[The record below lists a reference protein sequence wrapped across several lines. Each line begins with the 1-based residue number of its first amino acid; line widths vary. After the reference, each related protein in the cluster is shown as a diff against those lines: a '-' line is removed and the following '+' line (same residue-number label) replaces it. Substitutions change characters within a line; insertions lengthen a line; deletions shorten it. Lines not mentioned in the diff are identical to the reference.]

1 MIKVSI
7 IIPLYNSEAYIT
19 QTIDSCLAQTHDNI
33 EIIVVENG
41 SKDQSYQIVK
51 SIDDKRLSVF
61 QILKPNAAAARN
73 YGYHKATGAYIIF
86 LDADDVMA
94 SNKIELQLKAIS
106 AKPKGWVASC
116 AWAKFKINT
125 KEAVISP
132 QKVWAIQNPIDWCL
146 QSWMGEG
153 MMIPGCWL
161 IPKPIIDKAG
171 LWDERLSLHDDGE
184 FMCRVLLASK
194 GNVFVEHTV
203 VYYRQ
208 VASSLSRQNQ
218 SYTAAKSALEVCE
231 SYRKQVLFVKDSP
244 RVRQALA
251 CNYRRFMYEFH
262 PKHKDLLQKAKQSI
276 QTLDVK
282 NLPLIGGENFKKLTK
297 IVGFHNTLT
306 LRQIIKSITNQLR

>member
-1 MIKVSI
+1 MTKVSI
-7 IIPLYNSEAYIT
+7 IIPLYNSEAYIA

-41 SKDQSYQIVK
+41 STDQGYQVVK
-51 SIDDKRLSVF
+51 SVDDKRLSVF
-61 QILKPNAAAARN
+61 QISTPNAAAARN
-73 YGYHKATGAYIIF
+73 YGYQKAKGAYIVF

-94 SNKIELQLKAIS
+94 SNKIELQLKALS
-106 AKPKGWVASC
+106 AKPEGWVACC
-116 AWAKFKINT
+116 AWAKFTTNT

-194 GNVFVEHTV
+194 GNVFVENTV

-208 VASSLSRQNQ
+208 QDNSLSRQHK
-218 SYTAAKSALEVCE
+218 SKMAAESALLVYK
-231 SYRKQVLFVKDSP
+231 SYQQQILKFQDSKLA
-244 RVRQALA
+244 RRALA
-251 CNYRRFMYEFH
+251 RNFSRFVYEYYPAHAQLIKEAYREINELGVKPPLVGSPSF
-262 PKHKDLLQKAKQSI
+262 KLI
-276 QTLDVK
+276 QR
-282 NLPLIGGENFKKLTK
+282 
-297 IVGFHNTLT
+297 IVGFKLAMGLT
-306 LRQIIKSITNQLR
+306 SIKRNLIH

>member
-1 MIKVSI
+1 MTKVSI
-7 IIPLYNSEAYIT
+7 IIPLYNSEAYIA

-33 EIIVVENG
+33 EIIVIENG
-41 SKDQSYQIVK
+41 STDQGYQVVK

-61 QILKPNAAAARN
+61 QITTPNAAAARN
-73 YGYHKATGAYIIF
+73 YGFQKATGTYVMF
-86 LDADDVMA
+86 LDADDVLVP
-94 SNKIELQLKAIS
+94 NKIELQIAALS
-106 AKPKGWVASC
+106 AKPEGWIACC
-116 AWAKFKINT
+116 AWAKFKTNT

-132 QKVWAIQNPIDWCL
+132 QKVWNIQNPIDWCL

-194 GNVFVEHTV
+194 GNVFVENTV

-208 VASSLSRQNQ
+208 LASSLSRQNQ
-218 SYTAAKSALEVCE
+218 SYRAAKSALNVCE
-231 SYRKQVLFVKDSP
+231 SYRKSLLPLYDGPK
-244 RVRQALA
+244 VRQALA
-251 CNYRRFMYEFH
+251 YNYRRFMYEFH
-262 PKHKDLLQKAKQSI
+262 PKHKDLLQQARQSI

-297 IVGFHNTLT
+297 IVGFYNALS
-306 LRQIIKSITNQLR
+306 LRESFTKLMK

>member
-7 IIPLYNSEAYIT
+7 IIPLYNNEAYIA

-41 SKDQSYQIVK
+41 STDQGYQIVK

-61 QILKPNAAAARN
+61 QIPTPNAAAARN
-73 YGYHKATGAYIIF
+73 YGYQKAKGAYIVF

-94 SNKIELQLKAIS
+94 SNKIELQLKALS
-106 AKPKGWVASC
+106 EKPGGWVACC
-116 AWAKFKINT
+116 AWAKFKTNT
-125 KEAVISP
+125 KEAVIKP

-146 QSWMGEG
+146 QSWMGGG

-161 IPKPIIDKAG
+161 LPKVVVEKAG

-194 GNVFVEHTV
+194 GNVFVENTV

-208 VASSLSRQNQ
+208 QDNSLSRQHK
-218 SYTAAKSALEVCE
+218 SKMAAESALLVYK
-231 SYRKQVLFVKDSP
+231 SYQQQILKFQDSKLA
-244 RVRQALA
+244 RRALA
-251 CNYRRFMYEFH
+251 RNFSRFVYEYYPAHAQLIKEAYREINELGVKSPLVGSTSF
-262 PKHKDLLQKAKQSI
+262 KLI
-276 QTLDVK
+276 QR
-282 NLPLIGGENFKKLTK
+282 
-297 IVGFHNTLT
+297 IVGFKLAIGLT
-306 LRQIIKSITNQLR
+306 SIKRNLIH

>member
-1 MIKVSI
+1 MTKVSV
-7 IIPLYNSEAYIT
+7 IIPLHNSEAYIK
-19 QTIDSCLAQTHDNI
+19 QTIKSCLAQTHDNI

-41 SKDQSYQIVK
+41 SKDQGYQVVK

-61 QILKPNAAAARN
+61 LTPTPNAAAARN
-73 YGYHKATGAYIIF
+73 YGYHKATGTYIIF

-94 SNKIELQLKAIS
+94 SNKIELQLKALS
-106 AKPKGWVASC
+106 AKPEGWIASC
-116 AWAKFKINT
+116 AWAKFKTNT
-125 KEAVISP
+125 KEAIIKP
-132 QKVWAIQNPIDWCL
+132 QKVWNIQNPIDWCL

-161 IPKPIIDKAG
+161 IPKPIIDKVG

-184 FMCRVLLASK
+184 FMCRVLLASQ
-194 GNVFVEHTV
+194 GNVFVENTI

-208 VASSLSRQNQ
+208 LTTSLSRQNQ
-218 SYTAAKSALEVCE
+218 SYRAAKSALEVCE
-231 SYRKQVLFVKDSP
+231 SYKKQVLFVKDGP

-251 CNYRRFMYEFH
+251 YNYRRFMYEFH
-262 PKHKDLLQKAKQSI
+262 PKHKDLLQQAKQSI

-297 IVGFHNTLT
+297 IVGFYNAL
-306 LRQIIKSITNQLR
+306 SIRESFTNLME

>member
-7 IIPLYNSEAYIT
+7 IIPLYNSEAYIA

-41 SKDQSYQIVK
+41 SKDQGYQIVK

-73 YGYHKATGAYIIF
+73 YGFQKATGTYVMF
-86 LDADDVMA
+86 LDADDVLVP
-94 SNKIELQLKAIS
+94 NKIELQIAALS
-106 AKPKGWVASC
+106 AKPEGWVASC
-116 AWAKFKINT
+116 AWAKFKTNT

-132 QKVWAIQNPIDWCL
+132 QKVWAIQNPVNWCL

-171 LWDERLSLHDDGE
+171 LWNENLSLHDDGE

-194 GNVFVEHTV
+194 GNVFVENTV

-208 VASSLSRQNQ
+208 QGNSLSRDHT
-218 SYTAAKSALEVCE
+218 SKKAAESALLVYK
-231 SYRKQVLFVKDSP
+231 SYLQQILKFQDSKLA
-244 RVRQALA
+244 RRALA
-251 CNYRRFMYEFH
+251 RNFSRFVYEYYPAH
-262 PKHKDLLQKAKQSI
+262 TQSI
-276 QTLDVK
+276 KEAYREINELGVK
-282 NLPLIGGENFKKLTK
+282 PPLVGSPSFKL
-297 IVGFHNTLT
+297 IQYLVGFKLAIGLT
-306 LRQIIKSITNQLR
+306 SIKRNLLH

>member
-1 MIKVSI
+1 MTKVSI

-33 EIIVVENG
+33 EIIVIENG
-41 SKDQSYQIVK
+41 STDKSYQVVK

-61 QILKPNAAAARN
+61 QILKSNAAAARN
-73 YGYHKATGAYIIF
+73 YGYHKATGTYIIF

-94 SNKIELQLKAIS
+94 SNKIELQLKALS

-132 QKVWAIQNPIDWCL
+132 QKVWATQNPIDWCL

-194 GNVFVEHTV
+194 GNVFVENTV

-208 VASSLSRQNQ
+208 QGNSLSRDHT
-218 SYTAAKSALEVCE
+218 SKKAAESALLVYK
-231 SYRKQVLFVKDSP
+231 SYLQQILKFQDS
-244 RVRQALA
+244 
-251 CNYRRFMYEFH
+251 
-262 PKHKDLLQKAKQSI
+262 
-276 QTLDVK
+276 
-282 NLPLIGGENFKKLTK
+282 KLTRRALVRNFSRFVYEYYPAHAQLIK
-297 IVGFHNTLT
+297 EAYREINELGVKPPLVGSPSFKLIQRIVGFKLAIGLT
-306 LRQIIKSITNQLR
+306 SIKRNLIH

>member
-7 IIPLYNSEAYIT
+7 IIPLYNSEAYIA

-41 SKDQSYQIVK
+41 SKDQGYQIVK

-61 QILKPNAAAARN
+61 QIPTPNAAAARN
-73 YGYHKATGAYIIF
+73 YGYHKATGTCIIF

-94 SNKIELQLKAIS
+94 SNKIELQLKALS
-106 AKPKGWVASC
+106 AKPKGWVACC

-194 GNVFVEHTV
+194 GNVFVENTV
-203 VYYRQ
+203 VYYRLL
-208 VASSLSRQNQ
+208 ASSLSRQNQ
-218 SYTAAKSALEVCE
+218 SYRAAKSALEVCE
-231 SYRKQVLFVKDSP
+231 SYKKQVLFVKDSP

-251 CNYRRFMYEFH
+251 YNYKHFIYEFH

-297 IVGFHNTLT
+297 IVGFYNALS
-306 LRQIIKSITNQLR
+306 LRDSFNKVMK

>member
-1 MIKVSI
+1 MTKVSI
-7 IIPLYNSEAYIT
+7 IIPLYNSEAYIA
-19 QTIDSCLAQTHDNI
+19 QTIDSCLGQTHDNI

-41 SKDQSYQIVK
+41 STDKSYQVVK

-61 QILKPNAAAARN
+61 QIPTPNAAAARN
-73 YGYHKATGAYIIF
+73 YGYQKATGTYIIF

-94 SNKIELQLKAIS
+94 PNKIELQLKALS
-106 AKPKGWVASC
+106 KKPKGFIACC
-116 AWAKFKINT
+116 AWAKFKTNT
-125 KEAVISP
+125 KEAIITP
-132 QKVWAIQNPIDWCL
+132 QKVWNIQNPIDWCL

-194 GNVFVEHTV
+194 GNVFVENTV

-218 SYTAAKSALEVCE
+218 SYRAAKSALEVCE
-231 SYRKQVLFVKDSP
+231 SYRKQVLFVKDGP

-251 CNYRRFMYEFH
+251 YNYRRFMYEFH
-262 PKHKDLLQKAKQSI
+262 PKHKDLLQQARQSI

-297 IVGFHNTLT
+297 IVGFNNTLI
-306 LRQIIKSITNQLR
+306 LRQIIKSLTNHLR

>member
-41 SKDQSYQIVK
+41 STDKSCQVVK

-61 QILKPNAAAARN
+61 QILTPNAAAARN
-73 YGYHKATGAYIIF
+73 YGYQKATGTYIIF
-86 LDADDVMA
+86 LDSDDVMA

-106 AKPKGWVASC
+106 AKPKGWVACC
-116 AWAKFKINT
+116 AWAKFKTNT

-194 GNVFVEHTV
+194 GNVFVENTL

-208 VASSLSRQNQ
+208 QSNSLSRDHT
-218 SYTAAKSALEVCE
+218 SKKAAESALLVYK
-231 SYRKQVLFVKDSP
+231 SYQQQILKFQDSKLT
-244 RVRQALA
+244 RRALA
-251 CNYRRFMYEFH
+251 RNFSRFVYEYYPAHAQLIKEAYREINELGVKPPLVGSPSF
-262 PKHKDLLQKAKQSI
+262 KLI
-276 QTLDVK
+276 QR
-282 NLPLIGGENFKKLTK
+282 
-297 IVGFHNTLT
+297 IVGFKLAMRLT
-306 LRQIIKSITNQLR
+306 SIKRNLIH

>member
-1 MIKVSI
+1 MTKVSI
-7 IIPLYNSEAYIT
+7 IIPLYNSEAYIA

-41 SKDQSYQIVK
+41 STDQGYQIVK

-61 QILKPNAAAARN
+61 QIPTPNAAAARN
-73 YGYHKATGAYIIF
+73 YGYHKAKGAYIVF

-94 SNKIELQLKAIS
+94 SNKIELQLKALS
-106 AKPKGWVASC
+106 KKPEGWVASC
-116 AWAKFKINT
+116 AWAKFKTNT
-125 KEAVISP
+125 KEAVIKP

-146 QSWMGEG
+146 QSWMGGG

-161 IPKPIIDKAG
+161 LPKVVVEKAG

-194 GNVFVEHTV
+194 GNVFVENTV
-203 VYYRQ
+203 VYYRL

-218 SYTAAKSALEVCE
+218 SYRAAKSALEVCE

-251 CNYRRFMYEFH
+251 YNYRRFMYEFH
-262 PKHKDLLQKAKQSI
+262 PKHKDLLQQAKQSI

-297 IVGFHNTLT
+297 IVGFYNALS
-306 LRQIIKSITNQLR
+306 LRESFKKVMK

>member
-1 MIKVSI
+1 MTKVSV
-7 IIPLYNSEAYIT
+7 IIPLHNSEAYIT
-19 QTIDSCLAQTHDNI
+19 QTIDSCLSQTHHNI
-33 EIIVVENG
+33 EIIVIENG
-41 SKDQSYQIVK
+41 STDQGYQVVK

-61 QILKPNAAAARN
+61 QISTPNAAAARN
-73 YGYHKATGAYIIF
+73 YGYQKAKGAYIVF

-94 SNKIELQLKAIS
+94 SNKIELQLKALS
-106 AKPKGWVASC
+106 KKPEGWVACC
-116 AWAKFKINT
+116 AWAKFKTNT
-125 KEAVISP
+125 KEAVIKP

-146 QSWMGEG
+146 QSWMGGG

-161 IPKPIIDKAG
+161 LPKVVVEKAG

-194 GNVFVEHTV
+194 GNVFVENTV
-203 VYYRQ
+203 VYYRL

-218 SYTAAKSALEVCE
+218 SYRAAKSALEVCE

-251 CNYRRFMYEFH
+251 YNYRRFMYEFH
-262 PKHKDLLQKAKQSI
+262 PKQKDLLQQARQSI

-297 IVGFHNTLT
+297 IVGFYNALS
-306 LRQIIKSITNQLR
+306 LRESFKKVMK

>member
-1 MIKVSI
+1 
-7 IIPLYNSEAYIT
+7 
-19 QTIDSCLAQTHDNI
+19 
-33 EIIVVENG
+33 
-41 SKDQSYQIVK
+41 
-51 SIDDKRLSVF
+51 
-61 QILKPNAAAARN
+61 
-73 YGYHKATGAYIIF
+73 
-86 LDADDVMA
+86 MA
-94 SNKIELQLKAIS
+94 SNKIELQLKALS
-106 AKPKGWVASC
+106 AKPEGWIASC
-116 AWAKFKINT
+116 AWAKFKTNT
-125 KEAVISP
+125 KEAIIKP
-132 QKVWAIQNPIDWCL
+132 QKVWTIQNPIDWCL

-194 GNVFVEHTV
+194 GNVFLEHTV

-231 SYRKQVLFVKDSP
+231 SYKKQVLFVKDNP

-251 CNYRRFMYEFH
+251 YNYKRFIYEFH
-262 PKHKDLLQKAKQSI
+262 PKHKDLLQQAKQSI

-282 NLPLIGGENFKKLTK
+282 NLPLVGGKNFKKLTK
-297 IVGFHNTLT
+297 IIGFYNALS
-306 LRQIIKSITNQLR
+306 LRESFNNVMK

>member
-1 MIKVSI
+1 MTKVSI
-7 IIPLYNSEAYIT
+7 IIPLYNSEAYIA
-19 QTIDSCLAQTHDNI
+19 QTIDSCLAQTHRDI

-41 SKDQSYQIVK
+41 SKDQGYQIVK

-61 QILKPNAAAARN
+61 QISTPNAAAARN
-73 YGYHKATGAYIIF
+73 YGYQKATGTCIIF

-94 SNKIELQLKAIS
+94 SNKIELQLKALS
-106 AKPKGWVASC
+106 TKPEGWIASC
-116 AWAKFKINT
+116 AWAKFKTNT

-171 LWDERLSLHDDGE
+171 LWNEKLSLHDDGE

-194 GNVFVEHTV
+194 GNVFVENTA

-208 VASSLSRQNQ
+208 QDNSLSRQHKSKMAAESAILVYK
-218 SYTAAKSALEVCE
+218 SYHQQILKF
-231 SYRKQVLFVKDSP
+231 QDSKLA
-244 RVRQALA
+244 RRALA
-251 CNYRRFMYEFH
+251 RNFSRFVYEYYPAHAQLIKEAYREINE
-262 PKHKDLLQKAKQSI
+262 LGVKAPLVGSPSFKLI
-276 QTLDVK
+276 QR
-282 NLPLIGGENFKKLTK
+282 
-297 IVGFHNTLT
+297 IVGFKLAIGLT
-306 LRQIIKSITNQLR
+306 SIKRNLIH

>member
-1 MIKVSI
+1 MTKVSI
-7 IIPLYNSEAYIT
+7 IIPLYNSEAYIA

-33 EIIVVENG
+33 EIIVIENG
-41 SKDQSYQIVK
+41 STDQGYQVVK

-61 QILKPNAAAARN
+61 QITTPNAAAARN
-73 YGYHKATGAYIIF
+73 YGFQKATGTYVMF
-86 LDADDVMA
+86 LDADDVLVP
-94 SNKIELQLKAIS
+94 NKIELQIAALS
-106 AKPKGWVASC
+106 AKPEGWIACC
-116 AWAKFKINT
+116 AWAKFKTNT

-132 QKVWAIQNPIDWCL
+132 QKVWNIQNPIDWCL

-194 GNVFVEHTV
+194 GNVFVENTV

-208 VASSLSRQNQ
+208 LATSLSRQNQ
-218 SYTAAKSALEVCE
+218 SYRAAKSALEVCE
-231 SYRKQVLFVKDSP
+231 SYRKSLLPLKDGP

-251 CNYRRFMYEFH
+251 YNYRRFMYEFH
-262 PKHKDLLQKAKQSI
+262 PKHKDLLQQARQSI

-297 IVGFHNTLT
+297 IVGFYNALS
-306 LRQIIKSITNQLR
+306 LRESFTNLMK

>member
-7 IIPLYNSEAYIT
+7 IIPLYNNEAYIA
-19 QTIDSCLAQTHDNI
+19 QTIDSCLAQTHDSI

-41 SKDQSYQIVK
+41 STDKSCQVVK

-61 QILKPNAAAARN
+61 QIPTPNAAAARN
-73 YGYHKATGAYIIF
+73 YGYQKATGTYIIF

-94 SNKIELQLKAIS
+94 PNKIELQLKALS
-106 AKPKGWVASC
+106 KKPKGFIASC

-125 KEAVISP
+125 KEAIITP
-132 QKVWAIQNPIDWCL
+132 QKVWNIQNPIDWCL

-161 IPKPIIDKAG
+161 IPKPIIDKVG

-194 GNVFVEHTV
+194 GNIFVKNTV

-208 VASSLSRQNQ
+208 QGNSLSRQHK
-218 SYTAAKSALEVCE
+218 SKMAAESALLVYK
-231 SYRKQVLFVKDSP
+231 SYQQQILKFQDSKLARRALVRNFSRFIYEYYPAHTQLIKEAYREINELGVKPPLVGSP
-244 RVRQALA
+244 SFKL
-251 CNYRRFMYEFH
+251 
-262 PKHKDLLQKAKQSI
+262 I
-276 QTLDVK
+276 QR
-282 NLPLIGGENFKKLTK
+282 
-297 IVGFHNTLT
+297 IVGFKIAIGLT
-306 LRQIIKSITNQLR
+306 SIKRNLLH

>member
-7 IIPLYNSEAYIT
+7 IIPLYNNEAYIA
-19 QTIDSCLAQTHDNI
+19 QTIDSCLAQTHDSI

-41 SKDQSYQIVK
+41 SKDQGYQVVK

-61 QILKPNAAAARN
+61 QIPTPNAAAARN
-73 YGYHKATGAYIIF
+73 YGYHKATGTYIIF

-94 SNKIELQLKAIS
+94 SNKIELQLKALS
-106 AKPKGWVASC
+106 KKPEGWIGCC
-116 AWAKFKINT
+116 AWAKFKTNT
-125 KEAVISP
+125 KDAIIKP

-171 LWDERLSLHDDGE
+171 LWNENLSLHDDGE

-194 GNVFVEHTV
+194 GNVFVENTV

-208 VASSLSRQNQ
+208 QDNSLSRQHKSKKAAESAILVYK
-218 SYTAAKSALEVCE
+218 SYQQQILKF
-231 SYRKQVLFVKDSP
+231 QDSKFA
-244 RVRQALA
+244 RRALA
-251 CNYRRFMYEFH
+251 RNFSKFIYEYYPAH
-262 PKHKDLLQKAKQSI
+262 AQSI
-276 QTLDVK
+276 KEAYREINELGVK
-282 NLPLIGGENFKKLTK
+282 PPLVGSTFFKL
-297 IVGFHNTLT
+297 IQYLVGFKLAIGLT
-306 LRQIIKSITNQLR
+306 SIKRNLLH

>member
-1 MIKVSI
+1 MTKVSI
-7 IIPLYNSEAYIT
+7 IIPLYNSEAYIA

-33 EIIVVENG
+33 EIIVIENG
-41 SKDQSYQIVK
+41 STDQGYQVVK

-61 QILKPNAAAARN
+61 QITTPNAAAARN
-73 YGYHKATGAYIIF
+73 YGFQKATGTYVMF
-86 LDADDVMA
+86 LDADDVLA
-94 SNKIELQLKAIS
+94 PNKIELQLAALS
-106 AKPKGWVASC
+106 AKPEGWIACC
-116 AWAKFKINT
+116 AWAKFKTNT

-132 QKVWAIQNPIDWCL
+132 QKVWNIQNPIDWCL

-194 GNVFVEHTV
+194 GNVFVENTV

-208 VASSLSRQNQ
+208 LATSLSRQNQ
-218 SYTAAKSALEVCE
+218 SYRAAKSALNVCE
-231 SYRKQVLFVKDSP
+231 SYRKSLLPLYDGPK
-244 RVRQALA
+244 VRQALA
-251 CNYRRFMYEFH
+251 YNYRRFMYEFH
-262 PKHKDLLQKAKQSI
+262 PKHKDLLQQARQSI

-297 IVGFHNTLT
+297 IVGFYNALS
-306 LRQIIKSITNQLR
+306 LRESFTNLMK

>member
-1 MIKVSI
+1 MTKVSI
-7 IIPLYNSEAYIT
+7 IIPLYNSEAYIA

-33 EIIVVENG
+33 EIIVIENG
-41 SKDQSYQIVK
+41 STDQGYQVVK

-61 QILKPNAAAARN
+61 QITTPNAAAARN
-73 YGYHKATGAYIIF
+73 YGFQKATGTYVMF
-86 LDADDVMA
+86 LDADDVLVP
-94 SNKIELQLKAIS
+94 NKIELQIAALS
-106 AKPKGWVASC
+106 AKPEGWIACC
-116 AWAKFKINT
+116 AWAKFKTNT

-132 QKVWAIQNPIDWCL
+132 QKVWNIQNPIDWCL

-194 GNVFVEHTV
+194 GNVFVENTV

-208 VASSLSRQNQ
+208 LATSLSRQNQ
-218 SYTAAKSALEVCE
+218 SYRAAKSALNVCE
-231 SYRKQVLFVKDSP
+231 SYRKSLLPLYDGPK
-244 RVRQALA
+244 VRQALA
-251 CNYRRFMYEFH
+251 YNYRRFMYEFH
-262 PKHKDLLQKAKQSI
+262 PKHKDLLQQARQSI

-297 IVGFHNTLT
+297 IVGFYNALS
-306 LRQIIKSITNQLR
+306 LRESFTNLMK